1 MGGTIQP
8 QTDAE
13 IISLFAPLCQRFENS
28 FAPANRAPL
37 LAHYTSIRV
46 MENILRF

>member
-1 MGGTIQP
+1 MGGTIEP

-13 IISLFAPLCQRFENS
+13 IISMFAPLFQRFEKS

-37 LAHYTSIRV
+37 LAH
-46 MENILRF
+46 